1 MQCVDIV
8 KFLMIIL
15 YHLIAFFYLFFW
27 VDWGATNGTRPS
39 RPVSVRTPHP
49 VPKASLMEHVLAVHE
64 LPDPLRGV
72 VLVAELFHTYHALA
86 VVILLLER
94 GTVVPYGVRLNTIHA
109 GDAYRGQ
116 FDAGGGIAVS
126 RIFGGKGANFAAGG
140 IQPALSL
147 SASTCIFV
155 ILLLALLGTLLKSP
169 EH

>member
-1 MQCVDIV
+1 
-8 KFLMIIL
+8 
-15 YHLIAFFYLFFW
+15 
-27 VDWGATNGTRPS
+27 
-39 RPVSVRTPHP
+39 
-49 VPKASLMEHVLAVHE
+49 MEHVLAVHE

-140 IQPALSL
+140 GANCAGFRPRKAPQPPLVPRQVIKEQREAG
-147 SASTCIFV
+147 AIDEVIFV
-155 ILLLALLGTLLKSP
+155 EENRRMPKP
-169 EH
+169 D